1 MLLNLTNHPSTRWS
15 EKQLAAAEEAYG
27 GVQDL
32 QFPSIPSAASTGEVE
47 VMAEHYLQKVLE
59 ASPVAVHLQGEFTF
73 VYALALRLQNLNI
86 PVVAS
91 TSERTVEEREG
102 EKIVRFNFVQFRAYP
117 EAGKTLSA

>member
-1 MLLNLTNHPSTRWS
+1 MPPVQNS
-15 EKQLAAAEEAYG
+15 YG
-27 GVQDL
+27 TAPYIQDL
-32 QFPSIPSAASTGEVE
+32 PFP
-47 VMAEHYLQKVLE
+47 
-59 ASPVAVHLQGEFTF
+59 
-73 VYALALRLQNLNI
+73 NI